1 MPELPDPADIDPSVL
16 RQRALRGVTLVLG
29 RGIAILVLALIG
41 NTILARQLTPRDFGL
56 LAFGMTIV
64 SLASALSDGGLGAGL
79 IRSAESIDR
88 QKLGDVFGLE
98 LALTLI
104 FAVSVSTVGIAF
116 FGTAGRVTA
125 LMALS
130 LPIGAVSTPA
140 QIVLERALDYK
151 SLARVEV
158 RQSAIYY
165 AFAVVAVLGGA
176 GIWGVAAAAVIR
188 PLAGNLLLARIRR
201 SLFVL
206 PSFSIHRLRP
216 LLGFGI
222 KFQANS
228 LAATAR
234 DQGLNVGIASIAGAS
249 MLGIWTLSRRVLELP
264 MVLFQSLWRVSF
276 PAMSQLL
283 AAGEDPRPLLE
294 RGSST
299 ATVATALVLAPCAA
313 CSPMLVPAI
322 FGEPWHRSGGIVAV
336 SCVGLIISG
345 PISVATAGYLY
356 AVGDAAAVLRATVL
370 HGLAWVAT
378 ALVLLPWIGAI
389 GIGVGLLVGSAVDAV
404 FLARPATRRT
414 GARLLAHV
422 APGTTI
428 ALLGVGCGF
437 GVGTLVQ
444 PEAVGGVVAA
454 LTAFAVCVV
463 ALFAVRRELAFDVVA
478 VTRRALA
485 SSPASGGA

>member
-1 MPELPDPADIDPSVL
+1 MPELPDPAEVDPSVL

-29 RGIAILVLALIG
+29 RGIAILAFALVG
-41 NTILARQLTPRDFGL
+41 NTILARALTPRDFGL

-88 QKLGDVFGLE
+88 QKLSDVFGLE
-98 LALTLI
+98 LTLTLI
-104 FAVSVSTVGIAF
+104 FAVSVSIVGIAF

-125 LMALS
+125 VMAVS
-130 LPIGAVSTPA
+130 LPIGAAATPA

-151 SLARVEV
+151 ALARVEV

-165 AFAVVAVLGGA
+165 TVSVLAVLGGA
-176 GIWGVAAAAVIR
+176 GIWGVAAAAVVR
-188 PLAGNLLLARIRR
+188 PVAGNLLLASLRR
-201 SLFVL
+201 SLFVA
-206 PSFSIHRLRP
+206 PSFSIQRLRP
-216 LLGFGI
+216 LLGFGVR
-222 KFQANS
+222 FQANS

-234 DQGLNVGIASIAGAS
+234 DQGLNVGIAAVAGAS
-249 MLGIWTLSRRVLELP
+249 TLGIWTLGRRVLELP

-294 RGSST
+294 KASST
-299 ATVATALVLAPCAA
+299 ATIATALVLAPCAA

-322 FGEPWHRSGGIVAV
+322 FGQPWHQSGSIVAI
-336 SCVGLIISG
+336 SCIGLIVSG

-356 AVGDAAAVLRATVL
+356 AVGDATAVLRATAL

-378 ALVLLPWIGAI
+378 ALILLPWIGPI
-389 GIGVGLLVGSAVDAV
+389 GIGIGLLVGSLVDAV
-404 FLARPATRRT
+404 LLARPAARRT
-414 GARLLAHV
+414 GARLLHHV
-422 APGTTI
+422 APGTVI
-428 ALLGVGCGF
+428 ALVGVGCGI
-437 GVGTLVQ
+437 GVGSLPHSQ
-444 PEAVGGVVAA
+444 PIGGVVAA
-454 LTAFAVCVV
+454 ITAVAVCVG
-463 ALFAVRRELAFDVVA
+463 ALFAARRDLAFHLVA
-478 VTRRALA
+478 VTRRALT